1 MQSAAPPTTDSLAD
15 RTRRRIIAHLIP
27 FLFILY
33 LISFLDRVNVS
44 FAALELT
51 RDLHFTNEMF
61 GLGAGI
67 FFIGYFMLEIPG
79 AVIAERWSAR
89 KWLARIMVTWGMVAG
104 LTAFIQTPAQFYSIR
119 FVLGLAEAGFFPTVL
134 VYLSHWFRYEDRGK
148 AVAMC
153 MSAIPFSE
161 IIGAPISG
169 LLMRLHW
176 LGWPGWRWM
185 LLLEGIPAIVAGIA
199 TIYFLPDQP
208 KDARWLP
215 ADERDWITGE
225 LEKQRSHLDASHRH
239 SMLSALRHPKVLL
252 LALAYFC
259 LMTSNYGF
267 TMWLPKIIHSVSGS
281 STFHVTLITAAV
293 FLAEPPVLLLLA
305 WHSDKTRERR
315 WHTAIPVVIGAA
327 AFAFT
332 QTTALPLW
340 GVLGLLCISGA
351 GIHAYRGGFWALPGT
366 FLTGTAAAASMG
378 LINSFGN
385 LGGFAGPF
393 AVGYLSTRTGNYR
406 TGVYYLVASALAGA
420 LFTLLIRSRTARQ
433 NP

>member
-1 MQSAAPPTTDSLAD
+1 MQAAVPSTSADIATRA
-15 RTRRRIIAHLIP
+15 RRRITVHLIP
-27 FLFILY
+27 FLFVLY

-51 RDLHFTNEMF
+51 RDLHFTNEMI

-67 FFIGYFMLEIPG
+67 FFIGYFILEIPG

-89 KWLARIMVTWGMVAG
+89 KWLARIMVTWGIVAA
-104 LTAFIQTPAQFYSIR
+104 LTAFIRTPVEFYSIR

-153 MSAIPFSE
+153 MAAIPFSE
-161 IIGAPISG
+161 IFGAPVSG
-169 LLMRLHW
+169 LLMRFHW

-185 LLLEGIPAIVAGIA
+185 LLLEGIPAVIAGIA
-199 TIYFLPDQP
+199 ALYYLPDHP

-215 ADERDWITGE
+215 SDERDWITGE
-225 LEKQRSHLDASHRH
+225 LDKQRAQVHEAHGK
-239 SMLSALRHPKVLL
+239 SMLAALREPNLILL
-252 LALAYFC
+252 TLAYFC
-259 LMTSNYGF
+259 LMTANYGF
-267 TMWLPKIIHSVSGS
+267 TMWLPKMIQGISGA
-281 STFHVTLITAAV
+281 STTGVTLITAAV

-315 WHTAIPVVIGAA
+315 WHTAIPVVFGAS

-332 QTTALPLW
+332 QAAGLPPVAAIL
-340 GVLGLLCISGA
+340 LLCVSGA
-351 GIHAYRGGFWALPGT
+351 GIHAYRGGFWALPST
-366 FLTGTAAAASMG
+366 FLTGTAAAAGLG

-385 LGGFAGPF
+385 LGGFAGPYM
-393 AVGYLSTRTGNYR
+393 VGYLSSRTGNYR
-406 TGVYYLVASALAGA
+406 SGVYYLVASAIAGA
-420 LFTLLIRSRTARQ
+420 LFTLAVRARRPSPQ
-433 NP
+433 